1 MTGPMMM
8 MLILASAGVFA
19 LIEMV
24 ARSKQS
30 DHSSKADQD
39 MVNYVDHLETRVRD
53 LERILTDPDE
63 NLKRDID
70 RL

>member
-8 MLILASAGVFA
+8 VLILASAGVFA

-24 ARSKQS
+24 ARSKS
-30 DHSSKADQD
+30 GHSTNADQD

-63 NLKRDID
+63 KLKRDID